1 MTTEEIL
8 EEIRAKAAALE
19 MSLAEDKTE
28 DDKEDDKEEDEGSE
42 KETED
47 KVDSDKKTDKIV
59 SAEDDEDEDDEDE
72 DDEEEDEDDEE
83 EDEDDEKNESF
94 SVEQIFAGE
103 ELSEDFKNK
112 VSALIEAVI
121 ADRVSKHKAK
131 LDEKFEL
138 AKVELVQSTLTES
151 EELKEGLV
159 DKIDGYL
166 DYVVEQWMENN
177 ELALERG
184 IRGELFESFMTGMK
198 NLFEE
203 HHVNVS
209 DEQLD
214 VIEEMKSELS
224 ALSSRLDEMTEQ
236 NVELMQVIKEVE
248 RQSQIAEAAEG
259 LSDLDV
265 EKFKIL
271 AEELVFE
278 DGESFARKLDV
289 VRENFFSK
297 TESKK
302 LNEGVLDT
310 NTQIITEE
318 VDVKTNSV
326 MDTYA
331 RILSRNN

>member
-59 SAEDDEDEDDEDE
+59 SAEDDE
-72 DDEEEDEDDEE
+72 EEEDDE

>member
-1 MTTEEIL
+1 MATFEVYGGRQLKGEL
-8 EEIRAKAAALE
+8 HPQGA
-19 MSLAEDKTE
+19 
-28 DDKEDDKEEDEGSE
+28 
-42 KETED
+42 
-47 KVDSDKKTDKIV
+47 
-59 SAEDDEDEDDEDE
+59 
-72 DDEEEDEDDEE
+72 
-83 EDEDDEKNESF
+83 KNEALQIICATLLTPEKVTVRNIPNIRDVIKLIELLQCMGVEVEHPEP
-94 SVEQIFAGE
+94 SVCTFKATNVNVEY
-103 ELSEDFKNK
+103 LTTEDFKNK

-310 NTQIITEE
+310 NTQIFTEE

>member
-59 SAEDDEDEDDEDE
+59 SAEDDEDEED
-72 DDEEEDEDDEE
+72 

>member
-19 MSLAEDKTE
+19 MSLAEDKT
-28 DDKEDDKEEDEGSE
+28 EDDKEEDEGSE

-59 SAEDDEDEDDEDE
+59 SAEDDEDDE
-72 DDEEEDEDDEE
+72 DDE

-166 DYVVEQWMENN
+166 DYVVE
-177 ELALERG
+177 
-184 IRGELFESFMTGMK
+184 
-198 NLFEE
+198 
-203 HHVNVS
+203 
-209 DEQLD
+209 
-214 VIEEMKSELS
+214 
-224 ALSSRLDEMTEQ
+224 
-236 NVELMQVIKEVE
+236 
-248 RQSQIAEAAEG
+248 
-259 LSDLDV
+259 
-265 EKFKIL
+265 
-271 AEELVFE
+271 
-278 DGESFARKLDV
+278 
-289 VRENFFSK
+289 
-297 TESKK
+297 
-302 LNEGVLDT
+302 
-310 NTQIITEE
+310 
-318 VDVKTNSV
+318 
-326 MDTYA
+326 
-331 RILSRNN
+331 

>member
-19 MSLAEDKTE
+19 MSLAEDKT
-28 DDKEDDKEEDEGSE
+28 EDDKEEDEGSE

-59 SAEDDEDEDDEDE
+59 SAEDDE
-72 DDEEEDEDDEE
+72 EE

-259 LSDLDV
+259 LSDLDA

-310 NTQIITEE
+310 NAQIITEE

>member
-19 MSLAEDKTE
+19 MSLAEDKT
-28 DDKEDDKEEDEGSE
+28 EDDKEEDEGSE

-59 SAEDDEDEDDEDE
+59 SAEDD
-72 DDEEEDEDDEE
+72 EDEDDEE

>member
-59 SAEDDEDEDDEDE
+59 SAEDDED
-72 DDEEEDEDDEE
+72 DEEEDE

>member
-1 MTTEEIL
+1 
-8 EEIRAKAAALE
+8 
-19 MSLAEDKTE
+19 MSLAEDKT
-28 DDKEDDKEEDEGSE
+28 EDDKEEDEGSE

-59 SAEDDEDEDDEDE
+59 SAEDDE
-72 DDEEEDEDDEE
+72 EEEDEEDEE
-83 EDEDDEKNESF
+83 DEKNESF

>member
-59 SAEDDEDEDDEDE
+59 SAED
-72 DDEEEDEDDEE
+72 DEDDEE

>member
-59 SAEDDEDEDDEDE
+59 SA
-72 DDEEEDEDDEE
+72 EDDEE

>member
-59 SAEDDEDEDDEDE
+59 SAEDDEDDEDE
-72 DDEEEDEDDEE
+72 EE

-184 IRGELFESFMTGMK
+184 IRGELFESFMNGMK

-214 VIEEMKSELS
+214 VIQEMRSEMEELTN
-224 ALSSRLDEMTEQ
+224 RLDEMTEQ
-236 NVELMQVIKEVE
+236 NVELKQVFKEVE
-248 RQSQIAEAAEG
+248 RQSQIAEAVEG
-259 LSDLDV
+259 LSDLDA
-265 EKFKIL
+265 EKFKTL
-271 AEELVFE
+271 AEELVFD
-278 DGESFARKLDV
+278 DGETFARKLEV
-289 VRENFFSK
+289 VRENFFQK
-297 TESKK
+297 TETKK
-302 LNEGVLDT
+302 LNEGILDT
-310 NTQIITEE
+310 EAEIITEE
-318 VDVKTNSV
+318 TVKPATV

-331 RILSRNN
+331 RILARNN

>member
-1 MTTEEIL
+1 
-8 EEIRAKAAALE
+8 
-19 MSLAEDKTE
+19 MSLAEDKT
-28 DDKEDDKEEDEGSE
+28 EDDKEEDEGSE

-59 SAEDDEDEDDEDE
+59 SAEDDEE
-72 DDEEEDEDDEE
+72 EEEDEE
-83 EDEDDEKNESF
+83 DEKNESF